1 MTATAEATPFAIDE
15 RAADVLFREAHT
27 AYGFTDETV
36 SDAELESIYELMK
49 FAPTMNNAQPL
60 RITFVRGEEAKG
72 RLIKHI
78 FDGNKAKSE
87 QAPVVA
93 ILAADVDFHEHLPR
107 LAPQSQGARE
117 RFGASPMR
125 EQIARNNAWMQAGY
139 FIIAAR
145 AVGLNAGPMG
155 GFNAAGVDEEFFS
168 GSSQRTIMIVNIGH
182 VSDAGQFP
190 RNPRLGFGEAVNVL

>member
-1 MTATAEATPFAIDE
+1 MSATAEATPFAIDE
-15 RAADVLFREAHT
+15 LAADVLFREAHT
-27 AYGFTDETV
+27 AYGFTGETV

-60 RITFVRGEEAKG
+60 RITFLRGEAAKA

-78 FDGNKAKSE
+78 ADGNKAKSE

-93 ILAADVDFHEHLPR
+93 ILAADTDFHQHLPR

-145 AVGLNAGPMG
+145 AVGLDAGPMG
-155 GFNAAGVDEEFFS
+155 GFNAAGVDEEFFA
-168 GSSQRTIMIVNIGH
+168 GTAQRTIMIVNLGH
-182 VSDAGQFP
+182 ASAEGQFP
-190 RNPRLGFGEAVNVL
+190 RNPRFGFDEVVDVL